1 MNQDSLTHACNRQD
15 ELISVLYGEASTED
29 TRKFR
34 SHLEQC
40 VSCNAQYEA
49 LSGVRTS
56 VREFRDQALVGVQ
69 ASLSQ
74 KIEPKSARAALKA
87 FFALS
92 PAWMK
97 FGTAF
102 ASALLCV
109 FAFIAFIGFRRTGPT
124 VPPLAVV
131 DSPKAGAKV
140 YSESEL
146 KDAVAKAVNEAT
158 GASPRHDVEV
168 RPTPNEVT
176 ADHSGINL
184 SPSPTPK
191 SRRPLSR
198 NERQQ
203 LAADL
208 RLITRPDDDG
218 LELLGDRINK

>member
-40 VSCNAQYEA
+40 VSCNEQYEA
-49 LSGVRTS
+49 FSGVRTS
-56 VREFRDQALVGVQ
+56 VREFRDQILVGVQ
-69 ASLSQ
+69 ASLSK

-97 FGTAF
+97 LGTAF

-109 FAFIAFIGFRRTGPT
+109 FAFIAFIAKTGPT
-124 VPPLAVV
+124 VPPSAFV
-131 DSPKAGAKV
+131 DSTKAGAKV

-218 LELLGDRINK
+218 LELLSDRINQ